1 MIKKYVKRTIAII
14 MLFVLSFSI
23 MYYFQTPYGHV
34 VNIIQGF
41 YKEEKNS
48 IDVVFVGASEVS
60 AGYSAPYAFSLF
72 GYTSY
77 PYSID
82 GMEIKDVKRM
92 LAEIYS
98 YQTPKLV
105 VIDISCATSY
115 SQKKSGKEPSRV
127 LVDNIPM
134 SKHKLE
140 LLGMYTDMDERVN
153 SVFPFITHHGFIPDF
168 EYIKFCFRNEN
179 ILKGTYARSSK
190 IENVGTIFELTEKKR
205 ALPDNLQKEL
215 TNLLE
220 YCKKNN
226 YSVVFTRFP
235 NRVNNE
241 AFLKR
246 YEECNYILDFVSS
259 RGFPVIDCMTKAFL
273 DGVDYQNDFYTNDH
287 LSINGQRKLTRYLGA
302 ILTEK
307 YDIGISQLSSY
318 NLKKWNESS
327 EYVGL
332 FYEYVENVEKARK
345 KDEPIYIFETS
356 DLVEKLDFMK
366 EKKKKE

>member
-1 MIKKYVKRTIAII
+1 

-23 MYYFQTPYGHV
+23 MYYIQTPYGHV

-60 AGYSAPYAFSLF
+60 AGYSAPYAFSLY

-82 GMEIKDVKRM
+82 GTEIKDVKHM

-105 VIDISCATSY
+105 IIDISCATSY
-115 SQKKSGKEPSRV
+115 SQKKSGNEPSRV

-140 LLGMYTDMDERVN
+140 LLGMYNDMDERMN

-168 EYIKFCFRNEN
+168 EYMKFCFRDEN

-190 IENVGTIFELTEKKR
+190 IESAGTILELTEKR
-205 ALPDNLQKEL
+205 RPLPDNLQNEL
-215 TNLLE
+215 SDLLE

-226 YSVVFTRFP
+226 YSVAFTRFP

-246 YEECNYILDFVSS
+246 YEECNYILDFISS
-259 RGFPVIDCMTKAFL
+259 QGFPVIDCMTKDFI
-273 DGVDYQNDFYTNDH
+273 DGLDYQKDFYTNDH
-287 LSINGQRKLTRYLGA
+287 LSINGQKKLTKYLGA

-307 YDIGISQLSSY
+307 FNIETSQLSSE
-318 NLKKWNESS
+318 NIKKWNESA

-332 FYEYVENVEKARK
+332 FYEYVENVEKIRK
-345 KDEPIYIFETS
+345 NDESIYIYETS
-356 DLVEKLDFMK
+356 DLLKKLNSMK
-366 EKKKKE
+366 E